1 MKCTRC
7 GKEMTIKPVQSG
19 TDEGGESVFTRYAF
33 CYDCKIKVNL
43 DKKKERDTQKKVT
56 AEDVVETKTKK
67 REKAAFRFASEKTRR
82 KRKDENEERKTRRRI
97 AQVLA
102 LSDRCCGARVC
113 SIYLPASHC
122 QVCTADA

>member
-43 DKKKERDTQKKVT
+43 DKKKKETHRKK
-56 AEDVVETKTKK
+56 
-67 REKAAFRFASEKTRR
+67 
-82 KRKDENEERKTRRRI
+82 
-97 AQVLA
+97 
-102 LSDRCCGARVC
+102 
-113 SIYLPASHC
+113 
-122 QVCTADA
+122 